1 MSYTFHATVPFG
13 EVYTG
18 LTGTV
23 GYQLYNADGTASGSR
38 VTAGISELGTTGFYH
53 VLLTL
58 ADGWVGSIQWDT
70 GGASPIY
77 GIEDIRG
84 TLAAVQTHGDETWAT
99 ATTVG
104 LSDIDGVNWEV
115 VLAAILANAVGASEV
130 TDSVVEYKRRDG
142 LTTVATVTMG
152 NTAGT
157 RTTSVLVGE

>member
-1 MSYTFHATVPFG
+1 
-13 EVYTG
+13 
-18 LTGTV
+18 LTIKAVTDAV
-23 GYQLYNADGTASGSR
+23 VTDTASR
-38 VTAGISELGTTGFYH
+38 TASKATASEIRTAVGLAAANLDTQLGAKATST
-53 VLLTL
+53 
-58 ADGWVGSIQWDT
+58 Q
-70 GGASPIY
+70 
-77 GIEDIRG
+77 
-84 TLAAVQTHGDETWAT
+84 LAAVQTHGDETWAT